1 VLSPPAL
8 LAARLIGV
16 WAASAVALALINWA
30 SHAPQ
35 LAAAEAQLE
44 AEAERVEEEL
54 EESLRRAGVHLPA
67 LSGRLLHAHLAHPFR
82 SFVLGTA
89 ALAAVASIA
98 AAASPALAAAAVAPL
113 LRGWRV
119 FGVACATWLAVF
131 QEQLVFSG
139 LARASPADAG
149 TLGVLSTL
157 AQRATLGAGALA
169 ALHVM
174 GVPLAALLT
183 FGGVSGLAIGLAAQV
198 AAANLVAG
206 ASLLV
211 AQPFRV
217 GDKVEVL
224 GRGLVGFVTR
234 FALDNTQLQLEDT
247 TIVTLPN
254 AELAKAAVRNLT
266 RMAYWRV
273 AATLRVPL
281 HRAPDVRRLAAKL
294 EAHCRSRP
302 DFAEEPPRVVA
313 RVVLGDVAADHLPI
327 NVTTFFRA
335 PGVTLAEFERR
346 RHDILLALTD
356 ILAQE
361 GVPLQLPASTVSVTN
376 NNAAGGAA
384 ASDAGGSAVP
394 MV

>member
-1 VLSPPAL
+1 M
-8 LAARLIGV
+8 
-16 WAASAVALALINWA
+16 WAASAAALALINRA
-30 SHAPQ
+30 SRAPQ

-44 AEAERVEEEL
+44 AEAERVEEEV

-89 ALAAVASIA
+89 AVAAAVSIA
-98 AAASPALAAAAVAPL
+98 AAASPAAAAAALPPL
-113 LRGWRV
+113 LRAWSV

-149 TLGVLSTL
+149 TLGVLSKL

-169 ALHVM
+169 ALHVT

-247 TIVTLPN
+247 TIVTVPN
-254 AELAKAAVRNLT
+254 AELARAAVRNLT
-266 RMAYWRV
+266 RMGYWRV

-281 HRAPDVRRLAAKL
+281 QRAPDVRRLAARL
-294 EAHCRSRP
+294 EAYCRSRP

-313 RVVLGDVAADHLPI
+313 RVVLGDVAADHLPV

-346 RHDILLALTD
+346 RHDILLAMTD
-356 ILAQE
+356 ILAEQ
-361 GVPLQLPASTVSVTN
+361 GIPLQLPASTVALTN
-376 NNAAGGAA
+376 VGATGAA
-384 ASDAGGSAVP
+384 LSDAGGSAVP

>member
-1 VLSPPAL
+1 MLSPPAL

-30 SHAPQ
+30 SRAPQ

-113 LRGWRV
+113 LRAWRV

-169 ALHVM
+169 ALHVL
-174 GVPLAALLT
+174 GVPRAALLT

-254 AELAKAAVRNLT
+254 AELARAAVRNLS
-266 RMAYWRV
+266 RMGHWRV

-281 HRAPDVRRLAAKL
+281 HRAADVRDLARRL
-294 EAHCRSRP
+294 EAYCRARP
-302 DFAEEPPRVVA
+302 DFDEAPPRVVA

-327 NVTTFFRA
+327 NVVTFLRA
-335 PGVTLAEFERR
+335 PGVTLPEFERR
-346 RHDILLALTD
+346 RHDILLGLTD
-356 ILAQE
+356 ILAQQ
-361 GVPLQLPASTVSVTN
+361 GVPLQLPASTVALTG
-376 NNAAGGAA
+376 AASGAA
-384 ASDAGGSAVP
+384 ADAGGSAVP
-394 MV
+394 LV